1 MKLKRLVGLMIISML
16 VLTGCSNNKDQV
28 DIKDVETKGITTEE
42 VVSNLEKDDWIIVDT
57 RSNDAYNGWI
67 EDGLKRGGHIKGATD
82 FSSDWINIKADNK
95 EETLDKALE
104 TKGITKDKNIVLY
117 DANDKDSKVVASY
130 LSDKGFENIYT
141 YNVTEYAN
149 DESLEMQ
156 SYDNYEMLVPA
167 WWIKDVIDK
176 NSTNYKIFEVSWGEE
191 SDDYKKG
198 HIPGAVHMNT
208 DDFEEG
214 PIWNRKSD
222 KELEAFATSY
232 GITYDTQVILY
243 GSDQMAAYRAAAILK
258 YMGVEDVRVLNGGY
272 AKWEEAGFDV
282 EKEVNK
288 KQPVDSFGV
297 TVPANKD
304 YIIDMEEAKQMLA
317 NPDKNILVDVR
328 SYEEYIGQTPG
339 YSDIDVAGRIP
350 GEKWG
355 KDIFEYRN
363 IDNTMKNKED
373 ILKMWESEGIT
384 PEKNLS
390 FFCGTGWRVAEVLWY
405 TNVMGIENASLFD
418 GGWYEW
424 IADPANEIVT
434 GEPK

>member
-424 IADPANEIVT
+424 ISDPSNEIVT
-434 GEPK
+434 GEPN